1 MPLTNLISSNPT
13 ISIISIS
20 FLVTLAMTLF
30 TKYFTDQNRMKELKK
45 IQKACQI
52 KLKDNKGNPEEQKK
66 IQKEIMA
73 CSMELMKHS
82 FKPMI
87 FTFIPLIAIFWWV
100 RGIFL
105 ETAIASTWLWWYI
118 GAAIGS
124 SIILRK
130 VLDVA

>member
-1 MPLTNLISSNPT
+1 MTLIDLITSNPT
-13 ISIISIS
+13 ISIVSLS

-30 TKYFTDQNRMKELKK
+30 TKRFTNQNRMKELKK

-52 KLKDNKGNPEEQKK
+52 KIKENKGNLEEQKK

-87 FTFIPLIAIFWWV
+87 YTFIPLIAIFWWI